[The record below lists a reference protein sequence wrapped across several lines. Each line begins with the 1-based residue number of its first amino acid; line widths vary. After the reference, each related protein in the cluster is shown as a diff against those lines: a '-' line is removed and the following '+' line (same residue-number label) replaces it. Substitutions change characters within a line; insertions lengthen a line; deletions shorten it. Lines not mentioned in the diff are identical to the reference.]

1 VSPADPARAAQPAR
15 TPVPR
20 GHRTA
25 VTRGFLVANLA
36 GQVLIV
42 VTGGAV
48 RLTGSGLGCSTWPQC
63 EPGSFTPAVHEALS
77 IHPYVEFG
85 NRLVSIALAV
95 LAVVVAARVGLD
107 RSRARSF
114 RLLGVVPLVGVLVQ
128 AVIGGLSVLGDLH
141 PALVGVHFLVSMA
154 LVSASTVLL
163 ERFGAGDAPARPVV
177 PPRILLLGRVL
188 AVAAAAVLAL
198 GVVVTGAGPHS
209 GDEATGYRFAV
220 DPYAMAR
227 IHSAAVWVFAA
238 TGVALLVAT
247 RRGPERLRSR
257 LWVLAGITALQGLIG
272 YVQLFTGLPEVL
284 VAAHLLGAALL
295 TAATTY
301 AYLGLRER
309 GSDGPA
315 GSPPAGRRETRSP
328 DVGAAI

>member
-1 VSPADPARAAQPAR
+1 V
-15 TPVPR
+15 
-20 GHRTA
+20 
-25 VTRGFLVANLA
+25 

-63 EPGSFTPAVHEALS
+63 EPGSFTPAFHEALS

-85 NRLVSIALAV
+85 NRLVSLV
-95 LAVVVAARVGLD
+95 LTVIAVVVAIRVGLD
-107 RSRARSF
+107 RERSRSF

-141 PALVGVHFLVSMA
+141 PALVGAHFLVSML

-163 ERFGAGDAPARPVV
+163 ARFRAGDGPALPVV
-177 PPRILLLGRVL
+177 PPRVLTLGRVL
-188 AVAAAAVLAL
+188 AVAAAVVLAL

-209 GDEATGYRFAV
+209 GDEGAGYRFAV
-220 DPYAMAR
+220 DPYLMAR
-227 IHSAAVWVFAA
+227 VHAAAVWVFAA

-247 RRGPERLRSR
+247 RRGPARLRRR
-257 LWVLAGITALQGLIG
+257 LWVLAGVTALQGLVG

-295 TAATTY
+295 TVAATY
-301 AYLGLRER
+301 VYLGLRER
-309 GSDGPA
+309 GPGRGPRA
-315 GSPPAGRRETRSP
+315 VGRAKHSL
-328 DVGAAI
+328 DVGVPL